1 MLRIKHHEV
10 VVYSAVKSGDLEI
23 DAEGRIWRVRRKV
36 RSGGGFV
43 SRPCRR
49 VRAESGSKPA
59 RAVKVRIGG
68 RSYTTSASRLI
79 WLHCNG
85 PIPPGMQVKHLN
97 GKRDDNR
104 PANLALAT
112 PSDLQVHRLRVHGS
126 RNWARN
132 QRGERDRSAKLTAA
146 NVRTIRAARSRG
158 VPGVEVA
165 ERYGVSQGTVSNIS
179 SGRIWGHVK

>member
-1 MLRIKHHEV
+1 MLRIKRHEV

-23 DAEGRIWRVRRKV
+23 DAEGRTWRIRRKV

-59 RAVKVRIGG
+59 RVVEVRIGG
-68 RSYTTSASRLI
+68 RSYTTSASMLI
-79 WLHCNG
+79 WLHFNG
-85 PIPPGMQVKHLN
+85 PIPPGMQVMHLN

-104 PANLALAT
+104 PSNLALAT

-126 RNWARN
+126 KNWARN
-132 QRGERDRSAKLTAA
+132 QRGEKNRSAKLTAA
-146 NVRTIRAARSRG
+146 KVRKIRAARSRG
-158 VPGVEVA
+158 VPGVDLS
-165 ERYGVSQGTVSNIS
+165 ERYGVSQGTVSSIC